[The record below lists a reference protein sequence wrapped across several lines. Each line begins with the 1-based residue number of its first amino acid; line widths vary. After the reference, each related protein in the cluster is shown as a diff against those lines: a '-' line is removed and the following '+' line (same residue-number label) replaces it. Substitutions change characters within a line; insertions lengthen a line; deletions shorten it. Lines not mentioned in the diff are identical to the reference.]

1 MMLLRFCWLCDKVN
15 HYILYFTFYL
25 LTTGAR
31 AGSCYL
37 FLCYRD
43 CRDEEEAD
51 PRVWNNFH
59 EDDILSA
66 AIYPTGLVAT
76 SAYDG
81 VVKVWNIESGH
92 VNCKLT
98 ADNYGL
104 ETTRSLIPADVK
116 RQVSYGNAGMGIN
129 EINVKT
135 WKTKRLFVKT
145 NRVVVNFFTYATLV
159 SNAVPMFSLILLE
172 MISTNNCP

>member
-1 MMLLRFCWLCDKVN
+1 M
-15 HYILYFTFYL
+15 
-25 LTTGAR
+25 
-31 AGSCYL
+31 
-37 FLCYRD
+37 
-43 CRDEEEAD
+43 
-51 PRVWNNFH
+51 
-59 EDDILSA
+59 
-66 AIYPTGLVAT
+66 
-76 SAYDG
+76 
-81 VVKVWNIESGH
+81 VKVWNIESGH

>member
-1 MMLLRFCWLCDKVN
+1 MQRIDKDCIKYSGTRSVL
-15 HYILYFTFYL
+15 HFYIILICSNDVTPIL
-25 LTTGAR
+25 LTLKTKSFTLFYVFPLNYGC
-31 AGSCYL
+31 AGNCYL
-37 FLCYRD
+37 CLCYRD

-66 AIYPTGLVAT
+66 AMYPTGLVAT

-81 VVKVWNIESGH
+81 VVKVWNIDSGH

-116 RQVSYGNAGMGIN
+116 RQVSYGNAGMDIN
-129 EINVKT
+129 EKNS
-135 WKTKRLFVKT
+135 RLGKQK
-145 NRVVVNFFTYATLV
+145 NFL
-159 SNAVPMFSLILLE
+159 
-172 MISTNNCP
+172 